1 MSKELMTEEFLEALG
16 EGCYSAIVP
25 SEGFKLIN
33 AGEPLETMPLFGNRL
48 QMALK
53 ITLPLQKGGFVA
65 LPFNKEGH
73 DLEEAIKDVQGK
85 EIKLLC
91 PVGELLS
98 VKRDF
103 FDGDVPLFQQFANL
117 ADEDEMLDFASR
129 HGSLYSKITVLESL
143 SPNGGAVYLESI
155 SDWYDEI
162 NLVKTALKLIEIY
175 ENRSW
180 AKDLKVIESGVVG
193 ALYGIEGTSFCVEGP
208 PPKATGKVDEAIFR
222 LLLVMFFND
231 KLRRHQTTVGYG
243 LDRAGGFISAI
254 YPSSLASAIWLQLAQ
269 SFFGDAPNERMAKRC
284 FICGQYGNKA
294 SMRKRSKGEF
304 KGRYYHISCY
314 AIFKQQKYR
323 ERTAKKEKR
332 TFRGRRRKQFLV
344 DSL

>member
-16 EGCYSAIVP
+16 EGCYSAIIP
-25 SEGFKLIN
+25 REGFKLIN
-33 AGEPLETMPLFGNRL
+33 AGEPLETMPLFGNRV
-48 QMALK
+48 QMALR
-53 ITLPLQKGGFVA
+53 ITLPLQKRGFVA
-65 LPFNKEGH
+65 LPFSKEGH
-73 DLEEAIKDVQGK
+73 DLEEAINDVQGK

-117 ADEDEMLDFASR
+117 TDEEEILDFAR
-129 HGSLYSKITVLESL
+129 QYGSLHSKMTVLQSL
-143 SPNGGAVYLESI
+143 LPNGGAVYLESV

-180 AKDLKVIESGVVG
+180 DKDLKVIESGVAG
-193 ALYGIEGTSFCVEGP
+193 ALYGIEETSFCVEGP
-208 PPKATGKVDEAIFR
+208 PPRAGKVDEGVFK

-231 KLRRHQTTVGYG
+231 KLRRHQLTVGYG
-243 LDRAGGFISAI
+243 FDRAGRFISAI
-254 YPSSLASAIWLQLAQ
+254 YPSSLSSAIWLQLAQ

-294 SMRKRSKGEF
+294 SMRRRTKGEY
-304 KGRYYHISCY
+304 KGRYYHMSCY
-314 AIFKQQKYR
+314 TILKQRNYR
-323 ERTAKKEKR
+323 ERKAKKEER
-332 TFRGRRRKQFLV
+332 TFYERRRKQFFV